1 MDDYSYVQQAVF
13 ALDDHAQKVLKKM
26 SREDL
31 WLLALMANPMLI
43 EGWQVGKKEDLIEE
57 ITNALGAQ
65 FKIFDI
71 SKVLQ
76 QDRLCNCILDAA
88 DALGGRA

>member
-1 MDDYSYVQQAVF
+1 MDDYSYVQAVF
-13 ALDDHAQKVLKKM
+13 ALDDHVRKVLKKM
-26 SREDL
+26 SIDDL

-43 EGWQVGKKEDLIEE
+43 EGWQTGKKEDLIEE

-65 FKIFDI
+65 FDIYNI

-76 QDRLCNCILDAA
+76 QGRLCNCILDAA

>member
-1 MDDYSYVQQAVF
+1 MDDYSYVQEAVF
-13 ALDDHAQKVLKKM
+13 VIESHARKVLKNM

-31 WLLALMANPMLI
+31 WLLALLANPMLI
-43 EGWQVGKKEDLIEE
+43 EGWQVGTKHDLIEE

-65 FKIFDI
+65 FNIYDI

-76 QDRLCNCILDAA
+76 RDRLCNSILDTA